1 MTEDLD
7 DMAKNPLRVA
17 AALFTLLVGIGLC
30 VVVVGAPIWYLM
42 Q

>member
-1 MTEDLD
+1 MTENLD

-17 AALFTLLVGIGLC
+17 AALFTLLIFIVGVC
-30 VVVVGAPIWYLM
+30 GAPMWYLM

>member
-1 MTEDLD
+1 VTEDLA

-30 VVVVGAPIWYLM
+30 VAVVGAPIWYLL